1 MKALVII
8 LIAIMLV
15 VASLGWYLSPDDLKQ
30 CGAAP
35 SAKPGCQ
42 KVDAIVAVSG
52 GDTEARTNEAIKLY
66 QNGWANTLVFS
77 GAAQDKS
84 GPSNAAVMRERAENA
99 GVPDSAIL
107 TDDYSE
113 TTKQNAENSQSI
125 FERNNISS
133 VILVTSAYHERRA
146 ELEFNRRANGSVKVL
161 SHPVASDD
169 QWSSH
174 WWWLTPTGWW
184 LALSELAKILAFYL
198 SGGNG

>member
-1 MKALVII
+1 MKALII
-8 LIAIMLV
+8 IFIAIALV
-15 VASLGWYLSPDDLKQ
+15 IVSLGRYLSPDDLKH
-30 CGAAP
+30 CGDMP

-42 KVDAIVAVSG
+42 KVDAIVAISG
-52 GDTEARTNEAIKLY
+52 GDTKARTNEAIKLY
-66 QNGWANTLVFS
+66 QNGWANVLVFS

-84 GPSNAAVMRERAENA
+84 GPSNAAVMRQRAENA
-99 GVPDSAIL
+99 GVPDSAIII
-107 TDDYSE
+107 DENSE
-113 TTKQNAENSQSI
+113 TTQQNAENSQSI
-125 FERNNISS
+125 FEQNDIAS

-146 ELEFNRRANGSVKVL
+146 ELEFNKRAKGTVTVL

-169 QWSSH
+169 QWSAH